1 MKITSIALDK
11 AVSDGPVD
19 AFSRVLLGDSPTL
32 DEVLDCLASL
42 RVADSR
48 HRYLCTLDDAGQCR
62 YTSMHA
68 SDDARIALYE
78 DEDPETPED
87 ALAARERLLAHVI
100 AQLEHSTHRLQWPA
114 LAGTLM
120 CSDEDIEALVAANAT
135 PDLIV
140 DEVVCVQQVPV
151 DRDDLLIAA
160 LPNGYFS
167 ADWDIF
173 QNHALIRHL
182 QERHDYRLF
191 GLGASW
197 LGFQRDC
204 EPSPAE
210 ADALVA
216 DLQRVYA
223 AGTHDTWPQLAAT
236 LATRTTLL
244 LGYTEGFSEQ
254 LP

>member
-1 MKITSIALDK
+1 MKITSIPLDK

-19 AFSRVLLGDSPTL
+19 AFSHVLLSDSPTL

-42 RVADSR
+42 HVAAPR
-48 HRYLCTLDDAGQCR
+48 HRYLYTLDDAGQCR

-78 DEDPETPED
+78 EEDPETPED
-87 ALAARERLLAHVI
+87 ALAARERLLAHVV
-100 AQLEHSTHRLQWPA
+100 AQLEHSSHRLEWSA

-120 CSDEDIEALVAANAT
+120 CSNEDIEALVAANAT

-197 LGFQRDC
+197 LGFQRDSA
-204 EPSPAE
+204 PSPAQ
-210 ADALVA
+210 ANALVA

-223 AGTHDTWPQLAAT
+223 AGTHDTWSQLAAT

-254 LP
+254 LT

>member
-1 MKITSIALDK
+1 MKITSLPLDK

-19 AFSRVLLGDSPTL
+19 AFSHVLLSDSPTL

-42 RVADSR
+42 HVANPR

-100 AQLEHSTHRLQWPA
+100 TQLEHSTHQLQWAA

-197 LGFQRDC
+197 LGFQRDSA
-204 EPSPAE
+204 PSPAQ
-210 ADALVA
+210 ANALVA

-223 AGTHDTWPQLAAT
+223 AGTHDTWSQLAAT

-254 LP
+254 LT

>member
-1 MKITSIALDK
+1 MKINSISLDK
-11 AVSDGPVD
+11 AVSDGPID
-19 AFSRVLLGDSPTL
+19 AFSHLLLGDSPSL
-32 DEVLDCLASL
+32 AEVLEYLASL
-42 RVADSR
+42 RTADPR
-48 HRYLCTLDDAGQCR
+48 YRYLCTLDDAGQCR

-78 DEDPETPED
+78 DEDPATPED
-87 ALAARERLLAHVI
+87 ALAARERSLAHVI
-100 AQLEHSTHRLQWPA
+100 AQLEHSSHRLEWSA

-120 CSDEDIEALVAANAT
+120 CNDADIKALVAANAT

-140 DEVVCVQQVPV
+140 DDVVCVQQVPV

-182 QERHDYRLF
+182 QERYDYRLF

-197 LGFQRDC
+197 LGFQRDRA
-204 EPSPAE
+204 PSPAE
-210 ADALVA
+210 ANALVV

-223 AGTHDTWPQLAAT
+223 AGTDDTWSQLATT

>member
-1 MKITSIALDK
+1 MKITSTPLDK
-11 AVSDGPVD
+11 AVSDGPID
-19 AFSRVLLGDSPTL
+19 AFSHALLGDSPSL
-32 DEVLDCLASL
+32 DEMLEYLASL
-42 RVADSR
+42 QTADPR
-48 HRYLCTLDDAGQCR
+48 YRYLFTLDDVGQCR

-87 ALAARERLLAHVI
+87 ALAARERLLAHVV
-100 AQLEHSTHRLQWPA
+100 AQLEHSSHRLEWSA
-114 LAGTLM
+114 LPGTLM
-120 CSDEDIEALVAANAT
+120 CSDEDIEALGAANAT

-182 QERHDYRLF
+182 QEHHDYRLF

-197 LGFQRDC
+197 LGFQRDSA
-204 EPSPAE
+204 PSPAQ
-210 ADALVA
+210 ANALVA

-223 AGTHDTWPQLAAT
+223 AGTHDTWSKLAAT

-244 LGYTEGFSEQ
+244 LGYTEDFSEQ

>member
-1 MKITSIALDK
+1 MKISSIPLDK
-11 AVSDGPVD
+11 AVVDGPID
-19 AFSRVLLGDSPTL
+19 AFSRALLGDSPSL
-32 DEVLDCLASL
+32 AEVLEYLASL
-42 RVADSR
+42 RTADPR
-48 HRYLCTLDDAGQCR
+48 YRYLCTLDDAGQCR

-78 DEDPETPED
+78 DEEPATPED
-87 ALAARERLLAHVI
+87 ALAARERSLAHVI
-100 AQLEHSTHRLQWPA
+100 AQLEHSSHRLEWTA
-114 LAGTLM
+114 LAGTLL
-120 CSDEDIEALVAANAT
+120 CNDADIEALVAANAA

-140 DEVVCVQQVPV
+140 DAVVCVQQVPV

-182 QERHDYRLF
+182 QERYDYRLF

-197 LGFQRDC
+197 LGFQRDRA
-204 EPSPAE
+204 PSPAE
-210 ADALVA
+210 ASALVA

-223 AGTHDTWPQLAAT
+223 AGTDDTWSQLAAT
-236 LATRTTLL
+236 LASRTTLL
-244 LGYTEGFSEQ
+244 LGYTEDFSEQ

>member
-1 MKITSIALDK
+1 MKINSISLDK
-11 AVSDGPVD
+11 AVSDGPID
-19 AFSRVLLGDSPTL
+19 AFSHLLLGDSPSL
-32 DEVLDCLASL
+32 AEVLEYLASL
-42 RVADSR
+42 RTADPR
-48 HRYLCTLDDAGQCR
+48 YRYLCTLDDAGQCR

-78 DEDPETPED
+78 DEDPATPED
-87 ALAARERLLAHVI
+87 ALAARERSLAHVI
-100 AQLEHSTHRLQWPA
+100 AQLEHSSHRLEWSA

-120 CSDEDIEALVAANAT
+120 CNDADIKALVAANAT

-140 DEVVCVQQVPV
+140 DDVVCVQQVPV

-167 ADWDIF
+167 ADWDSF

-182 QERHDYRLF
+182 QERYDYRLF

-197 LGFQRDC
+197 LGFQRDRA
-204 EPSPAE
+204 PSPAE
-210 ADALVA
+210 ANALVV

-223 AGTHDTWPQLAAT
+223 AGTDDTWSQLATT

>member
-1 MKITSIALDK
+1 MKITSIPLDK
-11 AVSDGPVD
+11 AVVDGPID
-19 AFSRVLLGDSPTL
+19 AFSHALLGDSPTL
-32 DEVLDCLASL
+32 DEVLEYLAS
-42 RVADSR
+42 RHAADPR
-48 HRYLCTLDDAGQCR
+48 YRYLCTLDDVGQCR

-78 DEDPETPED
+78 DEDPETPEG
-87 ALAARERLLAHVI
+87 ALAARERLLAHVV
-100 AQLEHSTHRLQWPA
+100 AQLEHSSHRLEWSA

-120 CSDEDIEALVAANAT
+120 CSNEDVEALVAANAT

-140 DEVVCVQQVPV
+140 DEVACVQQVPV
-151 DRDDLLIAA
+151 DRNDLLIAA

-173 QNHALIRHL
+173 QNHALIRYL
-182 QERHDYRLF
+182 QERYDYRLF

-197 LGFQRDC
+197 LGFQRDRA
-204 EPSPAE
+204 PSPAE
-210 ADALVA
+210 ASALVA
-216 DLQRVYA
+216 DLQHIYA
-223 AGTHDTWPQLAAT
+223 AGTHDTWAQLAAT

-244 LGYTEGFSEQ
+244 LGYTEDFSEQ

>member
-11 AVSDGPVD
+11 AVSDGPID
-19 AFSRVLLGDSPTL
+19 AFSHALLGDSPSL
-32 DEVLDCLASL
+32 NEMLEYLASL
-42 RVADSR
+42 QTADPR
-48 HRYLCTLDDAGQCR
+48 YRYLCTLDDAGQCR

-68 SDDARIALYE
+68 SNDERIALYE
-78 DEDPETPED
+78 DEDPATPDD

-100 AQLEHSTHRLQWPA
+100 AQLEHSSHRLQWTA
-114 LAGTLM
+114 LAGTLL
-120 CSDEDIEALVAANAT
+120 CNDADIEALVAANAA

-140 DEVVCVQQVPV
+140 DEVACVQQVPV
-151 DRDDLLIAA
+151 DRHDLLIAA

-182 QERHDYRLF
+182 QEYHGYRLF

-197 LGFQRDC
+197 LGFQRDSA
-204 EPSPAE
+204 PSPAE
-210 ADALVA
+210 ASALVA
-216 DLQRVYA
+216 DLQHIYA
-223 AGTHDTWPQLAAT
+223 AGTDDTWSQLATT
-236 LATRTTLL
+236 LAARTTLL
-244 LGYTEGFSEQ
+244 LGYTEDFSEQ

>member
-1 MKITSIALDK
+1 MKITSLPLDK

-42 RVADSR
+42 HVADPR

-78 DEDPETPED
+78 EEAPETPED

-100 AQLEHSTHRLQWPA
+100 AQLEHSTHRLQWAA

-197 LGFQRDC
+197 LGFQRDSA
-204 EPSPAE
+204 PSPAQ
-210 ADALVA
+210 ANALVA

-223 AGTHDTWPQLAAT
+223 AGTHDTWSQLAAT

-254 LP
+254 LT

>member
-1 MKITSIALDK
+1 MKIISIPLDK
-11 AVSDGPVD
+11 AVSEGLID
-19 AFSRVLLGDSPTL
+19 AFSHVLLSDSPTL

-42 RVADSR
+42 HMADPR
-48 HRYLCTLDDAGQCR
+48 HRYLCTLDDVGQCR

-68 SDDARIALYE
+68 SDDERIALYE
-78 DEDPETPED
+78 DEEPATPGD
-87 ALAARERLLAHVI
+87 AWAARRRLLAHVV
-100 AQLEHSTHRLQWPA
+100 AQLEHSMHRLEWSA

-135 PDLIV
+135 PDLII
-140 DEVVCVQQVPV
+140 DDVVCVQQVPV
-151 DRDDLLIAA
+151 TRDDLLIAA

-182 QERHDYRLF
+182 QEHYDYRLF

-197 LGFQRDC
+197 LGFQRDSA
-204 EPSPAE
+204 PSPAE
-210 ADALVA
+210 ASALVA

-223 AGTHDTWPQLAAT
+223 AGTHGTWSELAAT
-236 LATRTTLL
+236 LANRTTLL
-244 LGYTEGFSEQ
+244 LGYTEDFSEQ
-254 LP
+254 LR

>member
-1 MKITSIALDK
+1 MKITSIPLDK
-11 AVSDGPVD
+11 AVVDGPID
-19 AFSRVLLGDSPTL
+19 AFSHALLGDSPTL
-32 DEVLDCLASL
+32 DEVLEYLASQHA
-42 RVADSR
+42 ADPR
-48 HRYLCTLDDAGQCR
+48 YRYLCTLDDAGQCR

-68 SDDARIALYE
+68 SDDERIALYE
-78 DEDPETPED
+78 DEDPATPED
-87 ALAARERLLAHVI
+87 ALAARERLLAHVV
-100 AQLEHSTHRLQWPA
+100 AQLEHSTHRLQWTA

-120 CSDEDIEALVAANAT
+120 CSDEDIEALVAANAK

-140 DEVVCVQQVPV
+140 DAVVCVQQVPV

-167 ADWDIF
+167 ADWDLF
-173 QNHALIRHL
+173 QNHALILHL
-182 QERHDYRLF
+182 QERYDYHLF

-197 LGFQRDC
+197 LGFERDSV
-204 EPSPAE
+204 PSPAQ
-210 ADALVA
+210 ANALVA

-223 AGTHDTWPQLAAT
+223 AGTDVTWSQLATT

-244 LGYTEGFSEQ
+244 LGYTEDFSEQ

>member
-1 MKITSIALDK
+1 MKISSIPLDK
-11 AVSDGPVD
+11 AVVDGPID
-19 AFSRVLLGDSPTL
+19 AFSRALLGDSPSL
-32 DEVLDCLASL
+32 AEVLEYLASL
-42 RVADSR
+42 RTADPR
-48 HRYLCTLDDAGQCR
+48 YRYLCTLDDAGQCR

-78 DEDPETPED
+78 DEEPATPED
-87 ALAARERLLAHVI
+87 ALAARERSLAHVI
-100 AQLEHSTHRLQWPA
+100 AQLENSSHRLEWTA
-114 LAGTLM
+114 LAGTLL
-120 CSDEDIEALVAANAT
+120 CNDADIEALVAANAA

-140 DEVVCVQQVPV
+140 DAVVCVQQVPV

-167 ADWDIF
+167 ADWDLF

-182 QERHDYRLF
+182 QERYDYHLF

-197 LGFQRDC
+197 LGFQRDSA
-204 EPSPAE
+204 PSPVQAN
-210 ADALVA
+210 ALVA

-223 AGTHDTWPQLAAT
+223 AGTDVTWSQLAAT

-244 LGYTEGFSEQ
+244 LGYTEDFSEQ

>member
-1 MKITSIALDK
+1 MKISSIPLDK
-11 AVSDGPVD
+11 AVVDGPID
-19 AFSRVLLGDSPTL
+19 AFSRALLGDSPSL
-32 DEVLDCLASL
+32 AEVLEYLASL
-42 RVADSR
+42 RTADPR
-48 HRYLCTLDDAGQCR
+48 YRYLCTLDDAGQCR

-78 DEDPETPED
+78 DEEPATPED
-87 ALAARERLLAHVI
+87 ALAARERSLAHVI
-100 AQLEHSTHRLQWPA
+100 AQLEHSSHRLEWTA
-114 LAGTLM
+114 LAGTLL
-120 CSDEDIEALVAANAT
+120 CNDADIEALVAANAA

-140 DEVVCVQQVPV
+140 DAVVCVQQVPV

-182 QERHDYRLF
+182 QKRYDYRLF

-197 LGFQRDC
+197 LGFQRDRA
-204 EPSPAE
+204 PSPAE
-210 ADALVA
+210 ASALVA

-223 AGTHDTWPQLAAT
+223 AGTDDTWSQLAAT
-236 LATRTTLL
+236 LASRTTLL
-244 LGYTEGFSEQ
+244 LGYTEDFSEQ

>member
-1 MKITSIALDK
+1 MKITSIPLDK
-11 AVSDGPVD
+11 AVSDGPID
-19 AFSRVLLGDSPTL
+19 AFSHVLLSDSPTL

-42 RVADSR
+42 HVADPR
-48 HRYLCTLDDAGQCR
+48 LRYLCTLDDVGQCR

-68 SDDARIALYE
+68 SDDERIALYE
-78 DEDPETPED
+78 DEDPATPED
-87 ALAARERLLAHVI
+87 ALAARGRLLAHVV
-100 AQLEHSTHRLQWPA
+100 AQLEHSTHRLQWTA

-120 CSDEDIEALVAANAT
+120 CSDEDIEALVAANAK
-135 PDLIV
+135 PDLII
-140 DEVVCVQQVPV
+140 DDVVCVQQVPV
-151 DRDDLLIAA
+151 ASDDLLIAA

-167 ADWDIF
+167 ADWDLF

-182 QERHDYRLF
+182 QERYDYRLF

-197 LGFQRDC
+197 LGFQRDRA
-204 EPSPAE
+204 PSSAE
-210 ADALVA
+210 AGALVA

-223 AGTHDTWPQLAAT
+223 AGTHDTWSQLAET

-244 LGYTEGFSEQ
+244 LGYTEDFSEQ

>member
-1 MKITSIALDK
+1 M
-11 AVSDGPVD
+11 
-19 AFSRVLLGDSPTL
+19 
-32 DEVLDCLASL
+32 
-42 RVADSR
+42 
-48 HRYLCTLDDAGQCR
+48 
-62 YTSMHA
+62 
-68 SDDARIALYE
+68 
-78 DEDPETPED
+78 
-87 ALAARERLLAHVI
+87 AARGRLLAHVV
-100 AQLEHSTHRLQWPA
+100 AQLEHSSHRLEWGA

-120 CSDEDIEALVAANAT
+120 CNDADIEALVAANAA

-160 LPNGYFS
+160 LPNGYS
-167 ADWDIF
+167 ARTGTSSRTTP
-173 QNHALIRHL
+173 LIRHL
-182 QERHDYRLF
+182 QKHYDYHLF

-197 LGFQRDC
+197 LGFQRDSA
-204 EPSPAE
+204 PSPAE

-223 AGTHDTWPQLAAT
+223 AGTHDTWSQLAAT
-236 LATRTTLL
+236 LTSRTTLL

>member
-1 MKITSIALDK
+1 MKITSIPLDK
-11 AVSDGPVD
+11 AVSDGPID
-19 AFSRVLLGDSPTL
+19 AFSHVVLGDSPTL

-42 RVADSR
+42 HVANPR
-48 HRYLCTLDDAGQCR
+48 HRYLCTLDDVGQCR

-68 SDDARIALYE
+68 FDDARIALYE
-78 DEDPETPED
+78 DEDPATPED

-100 AQLEHSTHRLQWPA
+100 AQLEHSFHRLEWTTLP
-114 LAGTLM
+114 GTLL
-120 CSDEDIEALVAANAT
+120 CNDADIETLVTANAA

-140 DEVVCVQQVPV
+140 DEAVCVQQVPV

-182 QERHDYRLF
+182 QERYDYRLF

-197 LGFQRDC
+197 LGFQRDSA
-204 EPSPAE
+204 PSPAE
-210 ADALVA
+210 ASALVA

-223 AGTHDTWPQLAAT
+223 AGRDDTWSQLAAT
-236 LATRTTLL
+236 LASRTTLL
-244 LGYTEGFSEQ
+244 LGYTEDFSEQ

>member
-1 MKITSIALDK
+1 MKITSIPLDE
-11 AVSDGPVD
+11 AVSDGPID
-19 AFSRVLLGDSPTL
+19 AFSHALLGDSPTL
-32 DEVLDCLASL
+32 DEVLEYLAS
-42 RVADSR
+42 RHAADPR
-48 HRYLCTLDDAGQCR
+48 YRYLCTLDDAGQCR

-78 DEDPETPED
+78 DEDPATPDD
-87 ALAARERLLAHVI
+87 ALAARGRLLAHVV
-100 AQLEHSTHRLQWPA
+100 AQLEHSSHRLDWSA

-120 CSDEDIEALVAANAT
+120 CNDADIEALVAANAA

-167 ADWDIF
+167 ADWNIF

-182 QERHDYRLF
+182 QKHYDYRLF

-197 LGFQRDC
+197 LGFQHDSA
-204 EPSPAE
+204 PSPAE

-223 AGTHDTWPQLAAT
+223 AGTHDAWSQLAAT
-236 LATRTTLL
+236 LTSRTTLL

>member
-1 MKITSIALDK
+1 MKITSIPLDK
-11 AVSDGPVD
+11 AVSDGPID
-19 AFSRVLLGDSPTL
+19 AFSHALLDDSPTL
-32 DEVLDCLASL
+32 EEVLEYLASL
-42 RVADSR
+42 QTADPR
-48 HRYLCTLDDAGQCR
+48 YRYLCTLDDVGQCR

-87 ALAARERLLAHVI
+87 ALAARGRLLVHVI
-100 AQLEHSTHRLQWPA
+100 AQLEHSSHRLQWSA

-120 CSDEDIEALVAANAT
+120 CNDADIEALVAANAT

-140 DEVVCVQQVPV
+140 DEVVCVQQVPL

-182 QERHDYRLF
+182 QEHHDYRLF

-197 LGFQRDC
+197 LGFQRDSA
-204 EPSPAE
+204 PSPAQ
-210 ADALVA
+210 ANASVA

-223 AGTHDTWPQLAAT
+223 AGTHDMWSKLAAT

-244 LGYTEGFSEQ
+244 LGYTEDFSEQ

>member
-1 MKITSIALDK
+1 MKITSIPLDK

-19 AFSRVLLGDSPTL
+19 AFSHVLLSDSPTL

-42 RVADSR
+42 HVAAPR

-135 PDLIV
+135 PDFIV

-197 LGFQRDC
+197 LGFQRDSA
-204 EPSPAE
+204 PLPAQ
-210 ADALVA
+210 ANALVA

-223 AGTHDTWPQLAAT
+223 AGTHDTWSQLAAT

-254 LP
+254 LT

>member
-1 MKITSIALDK
+1 MKITSIALHK
-11 AVSDGPVD
+11 AVSDGPID
-19 AFSRVLLGDSPTL
+19 AFSHALLSDSPTL
-32 DEVLDCLASL
+32 DEVLEYLASL
-42 RVADSR
+42 HVADPR

-68 SDDARIALYE
+68 SGDERIALYE
-78 DEDPETPED
+78 DEDPATPED

-100 AQLEHSTHRLQWPA
+100 AQLDHSSHRLEWTTLP
-114 LAGTLM
+114 GTLL
-120 CSDEDIEALVAANAT
+120 CNDADIEALVTANAA
-135 PDLIV
+135 PDLIA
-140 DEVVCVQQVPV
+140 DEVVCVQQVRV
-151 DRDDLLIAA
+151 ARDDLLIAA

-167 ADWDIF
+167 ADWDLF
-173 QNHALIRHL
+173 QNHALIRYL
-182 QERHDYRLF
+182 QQQYDYRLF

-197 LGFQRDC
+197 LGFRRDSA
-204 EPSPAE
+204 PSPAQ

-223 AGTHDTWPQLAAT
+223 AGTQDTWSQLAAT
-236 LATRTTLL
+236 LVTRTTLL

>member
-1 MKITSIALDK
+1 MKITSIPLDK
-11 AVSDGPVD
+11 AVADGPID
-19 AFSRVLLGDSPTL
+19 AFSHALLGDSPTL
-32 DEVLDCLASL
+32 DEVLGYLAT
-42 RVADSR
+42 RHAADPR

-78 DEDPETPED
+78 DEDPATPDD

-100 AQLEHSTHRLQWPA
+100 AQLEHSSHRLEWSA

-120 CSDEDIEALVAANAT
+120 CSDADIEALVAANAA

-151 DRDDLLIAA
+151 VRDDLLIAA

-182 QERHDYRLF
+182 QEHHGYRLF

-197 LGFQRDC
+197 LGFQRDSA
-204 EPSPAE
+204 PLPAE
-210 ADALVA
+210 ASALVT
-216 DLQRVYA
+216 DLQHIFATGRD
-223 AGTHDTWPQLAAT
+223 DTWSHLAAT

-244 LGYTEGFSEQ
+244 LGYTEDFSEQ
-254 LP
+254 LR

>member
-1 MKITSIALDK
+1 MKITSIPLDK
-11 AVSDGPVD
+11 AVVDGPID
-19 AFSRVLLGDSPTL
+19 AFSHALLGDSPTL
-32 DEVLDCLASL
+32 DEVLEYLAS
-42 RVADSR
+42 RHAADPR
-48 HRYLCTLDDAGQCR
+48 YRYLCTLDDVGQCR

-78 DEDPETPED
+78 DEDPETPEG
-87 ALAARERLLAHVI
+87 ALAARERLLAHVV
-100 AQLEHSTHRLQWPA
+100 AQLEHSSHRLEWSA

-120 CSDEDIEALVAANAT
+120 CSNEDVEALVAANAT

-151 DRDDLLIAA
+151 DRNDLLIAA

-173 QNHALIRHL
+173 QNHALIRYL
-182 QERHDYRLF
+182 QERYDYRLF

-197 LGFQRDC
+197 LGFQRDRA
-204 EPSPAE
+204 PSPAE
-210 ADALVA
+210 ASALIA
-216 DLQRVYA
+216 DLQHIYA
-223 AGTHDTWPQLAAT
+223 AGTHDTWAQLAAT

-244 LGYTEGFSEQ
+244 LGYTEDFSEQ